1 MSGEHVQQVI
11 RNPSIRLIIW
21 GDGIKLVDGGTAN
34 VINSGELK
42 QGMELEKGV
51 VFRNKRVEMREGS
64 YKKMAALVTLLVT
77 GER

>member
-1 MSGEHVQQVI
+1 VSGEHVQQVI
-11 RNPSIRLIIW
+11 RNPSIRFIIW

-34 VINSGELK
+34 VIDSGELK
-42 QGMELEKGV
+42 QGMELEKVV